1 MRILFH
7 KDFVIMLITTLII
20 FYFILFSS
28 SSIYGQP
35 AILPLYTSTRNF
47 FDTNTGTLLHSGLSP
62 DPHASSIFN
71 QESNNCPNEIA
82 IYVHGVWTSEGNA
95 KEQTER
101 VNLSLNSLNYT
112 IPVIGYTWDS
122 NTHFSIEYTSISQ
135 EGWSVAKIIANKN
148 GPLLAKYIIDFKD
161 NCPNSDIRIL
171 AHSLGSRVVL
181 SSLEYLSTHQNTF
194 VNQSSKIIKSVH
206 LMGAAVDNEEVSL
219 NSIAGFNNPFPWF
232 AIPSCT
238 IDKSDVKFAYGNAI
252 QEVVEDFYN
261 LVNSDD
267 NVLQLFYP
275 CAEGGNYALGQ
286 TGKDMILSVQAPT
299 NYHDIEGIE
308 DEIKP
313 NLDANADGEADF
325 GLCYSAVCDKGEGD
339 NHAGYIGY
347 RDLLIE
353 NTIDDDGV
361 MNVVIEYWLSK

>member
-1 MRILFH
+1 MRFLFH
-7 KDFVIMLITTLII
+7 KDFVIMLITTSII
-20 FYFILFSS
+20 SYFILFLSN
-28 SSIYGQP
+28 SIYGQ
-35 AILPLYTSTRNF
+35 AISPLYTSTRNF
-47 FDTNTGTLLHSGLSP
+47 YDTNTGTILHSGLSP
-62 DPHASSIFN
+62 YPLASSIFN

-82 IYVHGVWTSEGNA
+82 IYVHGVWASEGNA

-101 VNLSLNSLNYT
+101 VSLSLDSLNYT

-122 NTHFSIEYTSISQ
+122 NTPFSIDDTSISQ

-161 NCPNSDIRIL
+161 SCPNSDIRII

-181 SSLEYLSTHQNTF
+181 SSLEYLSTHQNAF
-194 VNQSSKIIKSVH
+194 INQSSKIIKSVH

-238 IDKSDVKFAYGNAI
+238 IDTSGIKFAYGNAI
-252 QEVVEDFYN
+252 QKVAEDFYN

-275 CAEGGNYALGQ
+275 CTEGGNYALGQ
-286 TGKDMILSVQAPT
+286 SGKDTILSVQTPT

-308 DEIKP
+308 EEIQP
-313 NLDANADGEADF
+313 NLDANADCKADF
-325 GLCYSAVCDKGEGD
+325 GLCYSDVCDQGQGD
-339 NHAGYIGY
+339 NHAGYMGY
-347 RDLLIE
+347 RNLLKE

-361 MNVVIEYWLSK
+361 MNLVIDHWLSK

>member
-1 MRILFH
+1 MRFLFH
-7 KDFVIMLITTLII
+7 KDFVIMLITTSII
-20 FYFILFSS
+20 SYFILFSS
-28 SSIYGQP
+28 SSLYGQP
-35 AILPLYTSTRNF
+35 AISPLYTSTRNF

-62 DPHASSIFN
+62 YPPASSIFN
-71 QESNNCPNEIA
+71 QESNNCSNEIA
-82 IYVHGVWTSEGNA
+82 IYFHGVWASEGNA

-101 VNLSLNSLNYT
+101 VSLSLDSLNYT
-112 IPVIGYTWDS
+112 IPVVGYTWDS
-122 NTHFSIEYTSISQ
+122 NTPFSIDDTSISQ

-161 NCPNSDIRIL
+161 NCPNSDIRII
-171 AHSLGSRVVL
+171 AHSLGPRVVL
-181 SSLEYLSTHQNTF
+181 FSLEYLSTHQNALI
-194 VNQSSKIIKSVH
+194 NQSSKIIKSVH

-232 AIPSCT
+232 AIQSCT
-238 IDKSDVKFAYGNAI
+238 IDKSGIKFAYGNAI
-252 QEVVEDFYN
+252 QVVEDFYN

-286 TGKDMILSVQAPT
+286 SGKDTILSVQIPT
-299 NYHDIEGIE
+299 NYHDIKGIE
-308 DEIKP
+308 EEIKP

-325 GLCYSAVCDKGEGD
+325 GLCYSDVCDQGQGD

-347 RDLLIE
+347 RDLLKE

-361 MNVVIEYWLSK
+361 MNLVIDDWLSK